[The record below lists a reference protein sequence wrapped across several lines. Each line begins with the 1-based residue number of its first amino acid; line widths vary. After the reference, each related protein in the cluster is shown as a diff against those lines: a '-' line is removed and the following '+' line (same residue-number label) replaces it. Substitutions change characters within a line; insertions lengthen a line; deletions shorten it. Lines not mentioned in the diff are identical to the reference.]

1 MPKPQRDPKAEPRP
15 TGTSRAR
22 VVTATE
28 TAKNFGSIID
38 RVREERT
45 VYVVERGG
53 TPVAEIRPVKA
64 KTVTV
69 RDFVEIIRSGSIPAA
84 GEEYLRA
91 VEEGV
96 AFWNRVE
103 VPRDPWAR

>member
-1 MPKPQRDPKAEPRP
+1 MEPRP
-15 TGTSRAR
+15 TGPCEAR
-22 VVTATE
+22 VVAE
-28 TAKNFGSIID
+28 KAVAGNFGFVVD
-38 RVREERT
+38 RVLEAGA

-53 TPVAEIRPVKA
+53 TPVAEIRPVNT

-69 RDFVEIIRSGSIPAA
+69 RDFVELVRSGSIPTA
-84 GEEYLRA
+84 GEEYLSA

-103 VPRDPWAR
+103 PL

>member
-1 MPKPQRDPKAEPRP
+1 MTRRLQNIGAELLPGAP
-15 TGTSRAR
+15 SGAR

-38 RVREERT
+38 RVREERA

-53 TPVAEIRPVKA
+53 TPVAEIRPVKS

-69 RDFVEIIRSGSIPAA
+69 RDFVELIRSGSIPAA
-84 GEEYLRA
+84 GEEYLKA

-96 AFWNRVE
+96 AFWNRAE
-103 VPRDPWAR
+103 IPRDRWAR

>member
-1 MPKPQRDPKAEPRP
+1 MKKRQRDAGGEPLP
-15 TGTSRAR
+15 TTSSGAP

-38 RVREERT
+38 RVREERA

-53 TPVAEIRPVKA
+53 KPVAQIGPVA

-69 RDFVEIIRSGSIPAA
+69 GDFVELIRSGSIPVA
-84 GEEYLRA
+84 GEEYLKA
-91 VEEGV
+91 VEDGI
-96 AFWNRVE
+96 AYWNREE

>member
-1 MPKPQRDPKAEPRP
+1 MTERSHDFKMAPRP
-15 TGTSRAR
+15 TGSSEAR
-22 VVTATE
+22 VVAE
-28 TAKNFGSIID
+28 EAVAGNLCSIVD
-38 RVREERT
+38 RVLEDRA

-53 TPVAEIRPVKA
+53 TPVAEIRPVNA

-69 RDFVEIIRSGSIPAA
+69 RDFVDLVRSGSIPTA
-84 GEEYLRA
+84 GEEYLNA

-103 VPRDPWAR
+103 PR